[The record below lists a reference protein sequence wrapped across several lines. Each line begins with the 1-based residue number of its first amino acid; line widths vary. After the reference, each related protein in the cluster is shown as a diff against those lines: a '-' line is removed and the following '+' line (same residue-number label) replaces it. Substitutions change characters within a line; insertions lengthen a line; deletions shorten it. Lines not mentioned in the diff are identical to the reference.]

1 MCKSLK
7 NWLTGYLLLICIIFL
22 LAFISTGVAI
32 YEYLRVVD
40 GGLFPNSPVRSDW
53 GVTGDFFGGVLNPI
67 LAFCSLIALL
77 YTVHLNKQELE
88 ATRKELA
95 TTRATMNEQMEVSK
109 QQRFESTFFSFLDQ
123 HNQVLKE
130 ISQDGENI
138 HSLADSRKF
147 SAFQVYDYLFRD
159 GVKTTSMKHI
169 KYTQIVV
176 KKARDELKVGFSQ
189 INRYFH
195 VLFQLLKLINK
206 NFADGDN
213 PTEKEKM
220 YANIVR
226 SCLTNE
232 ICYLL
237 ALFVAENDDTHNFIE
252 LKSFVIKYR
261 LLKHMD
267 FPNKK
272 FVPNHLLL
280 SMIVSAI
287 GDKAFDKN
295 PSFQRSDFSN

>member
-195 VLFQLLKLINK
+195 VLFQLLKLVNSSTKCNAVKKHGRRNK
-206 NFADGDN
+206 AKPFARSIVQFVHNCIQEIRIDVRHRSLFGN
-213 PTEKEKM
+213 VL
-220 YANIVR
+220 ANKTIGV
-226 SCLTNE
+226 
-232 ICYLL
+232 
-237 ALFVAENDDTHNFIE
+237 FI
-252 LKSFVIKYR
+252 
-261 LLKHMD
+261 
-267 FPNKK
+267 
-272 FVPNHLLL
+272 
-280 SMIVSAI
+280 
-287 GDKAFDKN
+287 
-295 PSFQRSDFSN
+295 